1 MRVVVIGGGI
11 AGVSAGWELAHRGAD
26 VLVVEAEP
34 TLAHHTTGR
43 SAAQLIENYGSGP
56 VRPLTHASLGF
67 LHSPP
72 DGLVD
77 HPLLEQRGAL
87 HVANDSQSAIVDQLF
102 ADAAEHNIEQHELS
116 AVDAV
121 AIVPWLRG
129 ELIDRAV
136 WEPQSQNIDV
146 GALHQAFVRGLRAE
160 GAQVERT
167 ARVTNIGQQNGGWVV
182 QGEGFSHTADIVV
195 NAAGAWGDEV
205 ATLAGV
211 APVGLEPRRRTAFM
225 VASPQVPE
233 RPWPL
238 TADVEHS
245 WYVKPDGAQLMCS
258 PADETLSP
266 ACDAKPEEIDI
277 ARTIDNIN
285 AATTLNIRSVRTPW
299 AGLRTFSPDRSMV
312 IGPDPDMPSFVWL
325 VGQGGT
331 GIQTAPG
338 AARLVAD
345 LVFDGEPAREF
356 DQHDLDISQLLPDR
370 YR

>member
-1 MRVVVIGGGI
+1 MHVVVIGGGI
-11 AGVSAGWELAHRGAD
+11 AGVSAGWELARRSAD
-26 VLVVEAEP
+26 VLVLEAES

-43 SAAQLIENYGSGP
+43 SAAHLIENYGSGP

-72 DGLVD
+72 EGLVD
-77 HPLLEQRGAL
+77 HPLLERRGTL
-87 HVANDSQSAIVDQLF
+87 HIASEAQSAVVDQLF
-102 ADAAEHNIEQHELS
+102 ADAAEHNIEQHELT
-116 AVDAV
+116 ADDAV
-121 AIVPWLRG
+121 AIVPWLRA

-160 GAQVERT
+160 GARVER
-167 ARVTNIGQQNGGWVV
+167 AVRVSDIQQERGGWLV
-182 QGEGFSHTADIVV
+182 QGDGFEHRADIVV
-195 NAAGAWGDEV
+195 NAAGAWGDDI
-205 ATLAGV
+205 AALAGC

-225 VASPQVPE
+225 VASPAVPE
-233 RPWPL
+233 HPWPL
-238 TADVEHS
+238 TADAEHS
-245 WYVKPDGAQLMCS
+245 WYIKPDGAQLMCS

-285 AATTLNIRSVRTPW
+285 AATTLDIRSVRTPW

-345 LVFDGEPAREF
+345 LVLDGQPAPEF
-356 DQHDLDISQLLPDR
+356 DQHELDVAQLLPDR